1 MNIFAKIIT
10 TSDENIKKEIITTL
24 WLESKE
30 KWNNIEIYSKLDVD
44 ANIVF
49 IYFQNNFEAVVKYAK
64 ENFEIV
70 KFFHIGNALPL
81 DSLDINLWDIMV
93 PNTFINKENE
103 VVFLEYLVEKNYDL
117 KNFWLL
123 LNGICMSL
131 ENDIKDEEELEEIIT
146 NYSAE
151 IFDKESFSLAK
162 TLEEESL
169 LKESCIIKIVG
180 KDQEYIKNW
189 IQILEIML

>member
-81 DSLDINLWDIMV
+81 DTLDVSLWDVMV